1 MTCRRK
7 AAEPDQMRFLL
18 MQRQIELSRVGAAR
32 SFCDGDRVNEIVIDW
47 SEFKINSSTWKA
59 TLKVHKKRGT
69 SGE

>member
-1 MTCRRK
+1 
-7 AAEPDQMRFLL
+7 

-32 SFCDGDRVNEIVIDW
+32 SFRDGDRVSEIVIDW

-59 TLKVHKKRGT
+59 TLKAHTTRGK